1 MNKFDDIQD
10 NEIQY
15 WENKSQEMY
24 NIQHYFVLALRLI
37 LFTASV
43 ILITVILCIRKQ
55 IHFFYIATPI
65 SFLLSGALGVFI
77 ELRFLFFDWKTV
89 ESGEYNDIALLLAFH
104 YMFYTTGHQFFAS

>member
-1 MNKFDDIQD
+1 
-10 NEIQY
+10 
-15 WENKSQEMY
+15 MY

-65 SFLLSGALGVFI
+65 SFLLSGALGIYI
-77 ELRFLFFDWKTV
+77 EIRFLFFDWKTV
-89 ESGEYNDIALLLAFH
+89 EVEKINGEIALFIAFH